1 LKKLQQPEKLKMDK
15 KRYERPIISK
25 HYSGLMNKFG
35 TKTLT
40 TPKPDIE
47 GIAVKKL
54 VEEYGSPLFVLSE
67 SKIRQNQRNALRI
80 FKTRYPKVQFAWSY
94 KTNYLNA
101 VCALFHQEGSLAE
114 VVSGFEYEK
123 ARALGVKGE
132 NIIFNGPDKNKH
144 DLLKAIKEGAKIHID
159 HYDELYDIIEIT
171 ETNNLKANVAIRVNM
186 DVGIYPKWDRFGF
199 NYENGEAWQALKRI
213 LVNKN
218 LNLVGLHTH
227 IGTYMMSSE
236 AYRIAASVLVSL
248 AKGLKNEFDLN
259 LEYIDMGGGF
269 ASHNTLIGQYLPAE
283 EVVPSIEDFADAIS
297 TGLFEM
303 QLRPDEMPLL
313 ILETGRALID
323 NAGYLLSTVIANKR
337 LSTGRR
343 AVIIDAGVNIL
354 FTGFWYKHKISPAQE
369 GGAHPEEASM
379 FGPLCMNI
387 DVIRESITLPSLR
400 KGDKLVIEDVGAYDM
415 TQWMQFISMRPNVV
429 MIMEDGSVELI
440 RKAENLEYILQQE
453 ILPKK
458 LAIK

>member
-1 LKKLQQPEKLKMDK
+1 MDK